1 MCEEC
6 VRSVQYND
14 RNNGKV
20 VYNTYMYMYNYLHQI
35 HSTLST
41 LTRVVRERESTNNDA
56 LFISMLLI
64 QYVDST

>member
-1 MCEEC
+1 M
-6 VRSVQYND
+6 RSVQYNVHTELQFN

-56 LFISMLLI
+56 VFS
-64 QYVDST
+64 